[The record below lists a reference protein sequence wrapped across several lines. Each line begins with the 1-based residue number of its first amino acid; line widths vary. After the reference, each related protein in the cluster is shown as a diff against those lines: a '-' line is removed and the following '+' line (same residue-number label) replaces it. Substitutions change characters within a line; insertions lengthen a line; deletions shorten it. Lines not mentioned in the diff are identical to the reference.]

1 MTDGAGRKP
10 WALAAVL
17 LALALVPAVA
27 DEFYVV
33 LFTKILVL
41 GIFAMSLDLLVGYTG
56 LPSLGHAAYF
66 GTAAYAAMAL
76 APEAAPANLLLT
88 LPASVLAAALLAL
101 ATGALAVRAAGMYF
115 IMVTLA
121 FGQMAYFAVHDSPVL
136 GGSDGKLL
144 FARPVLAI
152 GDTALLDLA
161 DPRLYYGFVL
171 VCLAAS
177 YGLLRAVVGSPFG
190 RVIQGIRV
198 NEARMQ
204 ALGYATYRYKLVSFA
219 IGGAFAGLAGYLA
232 AYQAE
237 YVNPKLLGWQES
249 GLALVMVI
257 LGGAGTLHGA
267 VWGSAAIVLLQEILS
282 DLTSHWMLLLGL
294 FIVVSVIW
302 LPNGIVG
309 IRTRIRRTRTP

>member
-1 MTDGAGRKP
+1 MKPRLDGRRA
-10 WALAAVL
+10 ALAAAL

-66 GTAAYAAMAL
+66 GAAAYAAMVL
-76 APEAAPANLLLT
+76 APESAPANLLLT
-88 LPASVLAAALLAL
+88 LPASVLVAALLAL
-101 ATGALAVRAAGMYF
+101 ATGALAVRTAGMYF

-121 FGQMAYFAVHDSPVL
+121 FGQMAYFAVHDSPYL

-144 FARPVLAI
+144 FARPVVAFGGAAILDFAEPQVYYLLVLA
-152 GDTALLDLA
+152 
-161 DPRLYYGFVL
+161 
-171 VCLAAS
+171 CLAGS
-177 YGLLRAVVGSPFG
+177 YGILRAVVQSPFG

-204 ALGYATYRYKLVSFA
+204 ALGYATYRYKLASFA

-257 LGGAGTLHGA
+257 LGGVGTLHGA
-267 VWGSAAIVLLQEILS
+267 VLGSAAIVLLQEFFS
-282 DLTSHWMLLLGL
+282 ELTSHWMLLLGL
-294 FIVVSVIW
+294 FIVGSVIW
-302 LPNGIVG
+302 LPHGIVG
-309 IRTRIRRTRTP
+309 IRAWARRARTR